1 MINDALVT
9 FCGYVAT
16 DPTFRKTE
24 TGISFAKLRI
34 AFTERKRDRE
44 TGEWSDGPT
53 TFLGVQCWRT
63 LAENVARSLRKG
75 EPVMVRGRLFTRYF
89 KDGQGEERSVL
100 EVEASALG
108 HDLARGVSNFSRTRN
123 APGATAAEL
132 AAAAAAGAGPADGD
146 GADGSSADG
155 SSAGIS
161 VDGSPAVVSADGTAA
176 GATGGTAAAQADGD
190 GETAGSPGAGPLA
203 AGAIVDENAVA
214 EFARELGESLAAE
227 PEPSPV

>member
-16 DPTFRKTE
+16 DPIFRKTE

-34 AFTERKRDRE
+34 AFTERKRDRG

-63 LAENVARSLRKG
+63 LADNVSRSLRKG

-100 EVEASALG
+100 EVEASAVG

-123 APGATAAEL
+123 APGATAAEI
-132 AAAAAAGAGPADGD
+132 AAAAAAGTSPDGE
-146 GADGSSADG
+146 GAADG
-155 SSAGIS
+155 SSAGTS
-161 VDGSPAVVSADGTAA
+161 LDGSPDVVSARGPRAV
-176 GATGGTAAAQADGD
+176 AAAEAAGD
-190 GETAGSPGAGPLA
+190 GEQAGSPDAGPLPG
-203 AGAIVDENAVA
+203 GAIVDENAVA

-227 PEPSPV
+227 PEPAPV